1 MAATSPTNDSTGPRF
16 VISKP
21 TTVNDVGSPSDNL
34 VSDVHR
40 IVALIQDER
49 HMIAEE
55 LLASVQQRMTDYE
68 KEIAAA
74 ASKSSSSSSSSSSKF
89 KLRRSASSKTRQDRS
104 REIEEVKQLFKKH
117 GAMLVKLQ
125 VKKNKTT
132 KKKNNREESQVTLDC
147 TQRHMKRDRKCPIS
161 FVWNPF

>member
-1 MAATSPTNDSTGPRF
+1 MAATSPTNDSMGPRF

-68 KEIAAA
+68 KEIATA
-74 ASKSSSSSSSSSSKF
+74 ASKSSSSSSSKF

-104 REIEEVKQLFKKH
+104 KEMDEVKQLVKKH

-125 VKKNKTT
+125 VNR
-132 KKKNNREESQVTLDC
+132 KKKKSHREDYRVTLAP
-147 TQRHMKRDRKCPIS
+147 RL
-161 FVWNPF
+161 